1 MSTKRTNQ
9 QLRRIIAVM
18 VVIGTLVVANVLFT
32 MITHLHIWSREDV
45 LNQPIATSIV
55 DTTIDGVRGTIYDRN
70 HIVIAQEQ
78 QAFTMIAILDE
89 NAKDENNKPFYVADK
104 DVDEV
109 VSKIA
114 RIIPDIN
121 KKTLRKTLKNAIAQ
135 GKAQTELGT
144 GTKRLSGDV
153 KTKIEELN
161 IPGISFLETT
171 NRYYPSTPFAS
182 NLIGFAAYDEEEGDI
197 TGKLGLEQTLNDYLT
212 GTDGRIQYQRTLEGK
227 VLPGTTRI
235 YSEAVNGNDVILTI
249 DSNLQ
254 KTVEE
259 MMEYSW
265 VTNGAKVAW
274 CLVMD
279 PETGKILAW
288 CSYPSFNQNE
298 HKEIPN
304 YTDRISEVA
313 YEPGSV
319 IKSLTYATA
328 MDTGVFPVNTYFRA
342 GEFNYTYDAATQ
354 TIKRMPSD
362 ITTGYPIIADALET
376 DYGTITFEDGLA
388 HSSNVGICEL
398 LSKYVNY
405 NDFQKYMDA
414 FGFFK
419 EVGTPFVNETA
430 GTKNMGLPMDYMSSG
445 FGQASSVTVL
455 QLCQAYSAL
464 FNDGNMMMPYVVDS
478 IIDSE
483 TGEVLKKYEP
493 TVAGTPISKDTA
505 EKMKPL
511 LRHVLDPYMSGDRFA
526 IEGVDILAKTGTGEL
541 YNEETGTYDMVN
553 FTSSIM
559 AAAPGDDP
567 KVMVYW
573 GMVSSNYVAY
583 SSYPFQQILLAALE
597 TVGSSGADSQ
607 TETPAEIEDGWESY
621 TMPSLVNH
629 SVNYAN
635 QQMEGWK
642 TTNIIIGDGTSIVDQ
657 YPLAATTVNSNDR
670 VFLLTDGATIVMPD
684 MIGMTRKDLTA
695 FWRMTGISVEI
706 SGYGVVVEQNIE
718 PGEVIDS
725 GTQISVVMN

>member
-1 MSTKRTNQ
+1 
-9 QLRRIIAVM
+9 
-18 VVIGTLVVANVLFT
+18 
-32 MITHLHIWSREDV
+32 
-45 LNQPIATSIV
+45 
-55 DTTIDGVRGTIYDRN
+55 
-70 HIVIAQEQ
+70 
-78 QAFTMIAILDE
+78 
-89 NAKDENNKPFYVADK
+89 
-104 DVDEV
+104 
-109 VSKIA
+109 
-114 RIIPDIN
+114 
-121 KKTLRKTLKNAIAQ
+121 
-135 GKAQTELGT
+135 
-144 GTKRLSGDV
+144 
-153 KTKIEELN
+153 
-161 IPGISFLETT
+161 
-171 NRYYPSTPFAS
+171 
-182 NLIGFAAYDEEEGDI
+182 
-197 TGKLGLEQTLNDYLT
+197 
-212 GTDGRIQYQRTLEGK
+212 
-227 VLPGTTRI
+227 
-235 YSEAVNGNDVILTI
+235 
-249 DSNLQ
+249 
-254 KTVEE
+254 
-259 MMEYSW
+259 
-265 VTNGAKVAW
+265 
-274 CLVMD
+274 
-279 PETGKILAW
+279 
-288 CSYPSFNQNE
+288 
-298 HKEIPN
+298 
-304 YTDRISEVA
+304 
-313 YEPGSV
+313 
-319 IKSLTYATA
+319 
-328 MDTGVFPVNTYFRA
+328 
-342 GEFNYTYDAATQ
+342 
-354 TIKRMPSD
+354 
-362 ITTGYPIIADALET
+362 
-376 DYGTITFEDGLA
+376 
-388 HSSNVGICEL
+388 
-398 LSKYVNY
+398 
-405 NDFQKYMDA
+405 MDA

-445 FGQASSVTVL
+445 FGQGSSVTVL